1 MSTERFRLPDVGEGL
16 TEADILQWHVGP
28 GDTVAVN
35 QIIVEIETAKAAVE
49 LPAPCAGVVG
59 ALLVEVGQ
67 TVPVGAAIIEI
78 ETASLETASL
88 ETGPAETGHAEAAGA
103 DAAPALLVGYGP
115 REASLHRRRRVAPAP
130 AAVTPPA
137 GTAPVL
143 AKPPVRQLAK
153 SLGVEL
159 ASIPGSGPG
168 GIVTRADVEAAATP
182 AVAPGAREERMPV
195 RGLVRHMAAA
205 MSLSVATIPH
215 VTVLLTID
223 MTATMDLRE
232 RINARPEFAAARTSP
247 LTFVARAVVLALRRH
262 PLLNSVWSDEPQEIV
277 LRRYVNLGI
286 AAATDRGL
294 IVPNIKDAD
303 RLSLLELSA
312 AVRALAATARAG
324 RSTPADLAQGTFTIS
339 NIGVF
344 GVDAGTPIITPGE
357 SAVLALGAVRR
368 QPWVVAAADGSEA
381 IEPRWVTQLSLSFDH
396 RHIDGQAGSQFL
408 ADIGATLTD
417 PGLALL

>member
-1 MSTERFRLPDVGEGL
+1 MSTERFLLPDVGEGL
-16 TEADILQWHVGP
+16 TEADILQWHVAP

-49 LPAPCAGVVG
+49 LPAPFAGVVG
-59 ALLVEVGQ
+59 SLLAEVGQ

-78 ETASLETASL
+78 ETASA
-88 ETGPAETGHAEAAGA
+88 PAPA
-103 DAAPALLVGYGP
+103 DAAPMLLVGYGP
-115 REASLHRRRRVAPAP
+115 RDTSLHRRRRVAAPPVLTVVP
-130 AAVTPPA
+130 AAA
-137 GTAPVL
+137 APVL
-143 AKPPVRQLAK
+143 AKPPVRKLAK
-153 SLGVEL
+153 SLGVALGEV
-159 ASIPGSGPG
+159 AGSGPG
-168 GIVTRADVEAAATP
+168 GVVTRADVEAAAAP
-182 AVAPGAREERMPV
+182 ASTVSSDHREERIPV

-205 MSLSVATIPH
+205 MTLSVSTIPH
-215 VTVLLTID
+215 VTVLHTVD
-223 MTATMDLRE
+223 MSATMALRE
-232 RINARPEFAAARTSP
+232 RINARPEFAEARTSP
-247 LTFVARAVVLALRRH
+247 LTFVARAVLLALGRR
-262 PLLNSVWSDEPQEIV
+262 PLLNSVWSDDPQEIV

-286 AAATDRGL
+286 AAATERGL

-303 RLSLLELSA
+303 RLSLVELSRSL
-312 AVRALAATARAG
+312 RALAETARAG
-324 RSTPADLAQGTFTIS
+324 RSTPADLAEGTFTIS

-357 SAVLALGAVRR
+357 SAVLAFGAVRR
-368 QPWVVAAADGSEA
+368 QPWVVAGPDGSEA